1 MNLKK
6 VDELIPVALQLLEN
20 PSDDFKNIKTTENKI
35 PSKYAGYIASFGPS
49 VIQAGIAKTLAFYKK
64 GETADRPIITNFVK
78 HVLVDG
84 NPNLKLDKN
93 KELLTLYLEN
103 ANQQTTNQQTTLKR
117 LNFRDKILEA
127 ALACK
132 LAMFTYE
139 TKEEDQ

>member
-6 VDELIPVALQLLEN
+6 VDELIPVALQLLKN
-20 PSDDFKNIKTTENKI
+20 PKDDFKNIKTSENKI

-64 GETADRPIITNFVK
+64 GETADRPVITNFIK
-78 HVLVDG
+78 HVLIDG

-103 ANQQTTNQQTTLKR
+103 TNDKPTLKK
-117 LNFRDKILEA
+117 LNFRDRILEA

-139 TKEEDQ
+139 TKEEEQ